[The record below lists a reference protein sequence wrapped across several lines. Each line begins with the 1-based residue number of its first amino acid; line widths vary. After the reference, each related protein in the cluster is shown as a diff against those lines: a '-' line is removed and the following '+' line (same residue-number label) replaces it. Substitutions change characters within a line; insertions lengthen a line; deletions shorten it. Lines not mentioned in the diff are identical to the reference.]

1 MTEQELDKRLM
12 TLRIIWFALLMSL
25 AIYLFVGIQVGTNVQ
40 SSVNEDTFGILRT
53 VLYALAFAIFIAT
66 RYIRKLI
73 LSGKSESPCLQGG
86 AYGARSGQVSQSTQ
100 VLKDPALQKYS
111 AATIV
116 ALAMSE
122 SIGLY
127 GLILFFLGKN
137 FTDLYLLIL
146 ISAAAM
152 VMYRPRKDEMLN
164 LVQESQEDSA
174 GGTKGS

>member
-1 MTEQELDKRLM
+1 LLYPTRKELIRVISEQEPDKRLM
-12 TLRIIWFALLMSL
+12 TLRIIWFAMLTSL
-25 AIYLFVGIQVGTNVQ
+25 AVYWFVGIQVGTNVK

-53 VLYALAFAIFIAT
+53 VLYALAFAILIAT

-73 LSGKSESPCLQGG
+73 LSGKS
-86 AYGARSGQVSQSTQ
+86 QVSPETQ
-100 VLKDPALQKYS
+100 VLKHPALQKYS

-122 SIGLY
+122 SIGIY
-127 GLILFFLGKN
+127 GLILCFLGKN
-137 FTDLYLLIL
+137 STDLYLLIL

-164 LVQESQEDSA
+164 LVQEGLEDSA
-174 GGTKGS
+174 GGTTGL

>member
-1 MTEQELDKRLM
+1 MITEQELNRRLM

-25 AIYLFVGIQVGTNVQ
+25 AVYLFVGFRVGTNLQ
-40 SSVNEDTFGILRT
+40 SLVNEDTSGILRT
-53 VLYALAFAIFIAT
+53 VLYAAAFAILIAT

-73 LSGKSESPCLQGG
+73 MSGKS
-86 AYGARSGQVSQSTQ
+86 QVSQ
-100 VLKDPALQKYS
+100 PAQALEHLTLQKYS

-122 SIGLY
+122 SIGIY

-137 FTDLYLLIL
+137 STDLYLLIL

-152 VMYRPRKDEMLN
+152 VIYRPKKDEMLH
-164 LVQESQEDSA
+164 LVQGGPVDSGA
-174 GGTKGS
+174 GGGTSPDG

>member
-1 MTEQELDKRLM
+1 VMIEQELDKRLM

-25 AIYLFVGIQVGTNVQ
+25 GIYLFVGFRVGTNLQ
-40 SSVNEDTFGILRT
+40 SLVNEDTFGILRT
-53 VLYALAFAIFIAT
+53 VLYAMAFAILIAT

-73 LSGKSESPCLQGG
+73 MSGKS
-86 AYGARSGQVSQSTQ
+86 RVSQPAQ
-100 VLKDPALQKYS
+100 ALEYLALQKYS

-122 SIGLY
+122 SIGIY

-137 FTDLYLLIL
+137 STDLYLLIL

-164 LVQESQEDSA
+164 LVQESREDSVSGSPTSQ
-174 GGTKGS
+174 GG

>member
-25 AIYLFVGIQVGTNVQ
+25 AVYLFVAIQVGTKVQ
-40 SSVNEDTFGILRT
+40 SSINEETLGILRT
-53 VLYALAFAIFIAT
+53 ALYAMAFAILIAM

-73 LSGKSESPCLQGG
+73 MSGKS
-86 AYGARSGQVSQSTQ
+86 QVSQSAQ
-100 VLKDPALQKYS
+100 ALEHLALQKYS

-122 SIGLY
+122 SIGIY

-137 FTDLYLLIL
+137 STDLYVLIL

-152 VMYRPRKDEMLN
+152 VIYRPRKDEMLN
-164 LVQESQEDSA
+164 LVQVRPVDSGA
-174 GGTKGS
+174 SGETSPNG

>member
-12 TLRIIWFALLMSL
+12 TLKIIWFAMLMSL
-25 AIYLFVGIQVGTNVQ
+25 GIYLFVAIQVGANVQ
-40 SSVNEDTFGILRT
+40 SSINEETLGILRT
-53 VLYALAFAIFIAT
+53 VLYAMAFAILIAT

-73 LSGKSESPCLQGG
+73 MSGKS
-86 AYGARSGQVSQSTQ
+86 QVSQPAQ
-100 VLKDPALQKYS
+100 ALEYLALQKYS

-122 SIGLY
+122 SIGIH

-152 VMYRPRKDEMLN
+152 VMHRPRKDEMLN
-164 LVQESQEDSA
+164 LVQGGPVDSGA
-174 GGTKGS
+174 GGGTSPGG